1 MRLSLLIATT
11 FSLSVGCSASAA
23 PAHPVPAPALD
34 DPRATGPSVRTAV
47 FAGGCFWCVEA
58 VFEAV
63 EGVVSAESGYAG
75 GTAETAKYDVVSSGD
90 TRHAEAV
97 RVTYDAS
104 KVTYG
109 QLLQILFLTSDPT
122 TKDRQGPDVGPQY
135 RFAVFPGDEAQQRV
149 LTAYVAQLGA
159 ARVFESPIVASVEP
173 LTAFYPAEAYHQDF
187 VRRNPGHPYVR
198 AWSVPKLKK
207 LLAALPERVKGSS
220 SSPSSPS
227 SPAR

>member
-1 MRLSLLIATT
+1 MRLFPLLATT
-11 FSLSVGCSASAA
+11 LALVMGCSSASAA
-23 PAHPVPAPALD
+23 PARPVPAPTVD
-34 DPRATGPSVRTAV
+34 DPRADAPSVRTAV

-75 GTAETAKYDVVSSGD
+75 GTAETATYDAVSSGD

-109 QLLQILFLTSDPT
+109 QLLQVLFLTSDPT
-122 TKDRQGPDVGPQY
+122 TKDRQGPDVGTQY
-135 RFAVFPGDEAQQRV
+135 RFAVFPADEAQRRV
-149 LTAYVAQLGA
+149 VTAYVAQLGS
-159 ARVFESPIVASVEP
+159 ARVFEAPIVATVEP

-207 LLAALPERVKGSS
+207 LLAALPERVKGRPA
-220 SSPSSPS
+220 SPP
-227 SPAR
+227 R

>member
-1 MRLSLLIATT
+1 MRLSLLVATT
-11 FSLSVGCSASAA
+11 FALSIGCAASAA

-34 DPRATGPSVRTAV
+34 DPRASGPSVRTAV

-122 TKDRQGPDVGPQY
+122 TKDRQGPDVGSQY
-135 RFAVFPGDEAQQRV
+135 RFAVFPADEAQQRV
-149 LTAYVAQLGA
+149 VAAYVAQLGA
-159 ARVFESPIVASVEP
+159 ARVFESPVVATVEP

-207 LLAALPERVKGSS
+207 LLAMLPERVKP
-220 SSPSSPS
+220 SPGA
-227 SPAR
+227 PAR